1 MKKLIIIIIIIGALV
16 VGLYYG
22 INWYLGQQEQEIAK
36 LEEKIHFLKE
46 ETVPLRFKILEKDS
60 ANIKF
65 LIKFYG
71 QDKDST
77 FFNQDTI
84 TLPGQELSFDFYV
97 VPVQDEKNKRE
108 VKVAFPYKI
117 FTNTMP
123 AKDGISLFDYY
134 DDEGFPQVF
143 NSAEVDTAYVNRMSE
158 LFTKIKTSDT
168 EEIDGIFGSMVQDI
182 RFQNEFMENHVYQI
196 IIHTKG
202 GIEIKE
208 NLE

>member
-1 MKKLIIIIIIIGALV
+1 MKKLIITIIVLGAL
-16 VGLYYG
+16 GTGGYYG
-22 INWYLGQQEQEIAK
+22 FNWYISQQEKEIAK
-36 LEEKIHFLKE
+36 LEDKIHFLKE

-65 LIKFYG
+65 LIKFYE
-71 QDKDST
+71 QDAEEA
-77 FFNQDTI
+77 FIADTI

-97 VPVQDEKNKRE
+97 VPVKDIKNDRE

-123 AKDGISLFDYY
+123 AKNGKLLFNYY
-134 DDEGFPQVF
+134 DEHGFPQVF
-143 NSAEVDTAYVNRMSE
+143 NNAKADTAYINRMTE
-158 LFTKIKTSDT
+158 LFAKIKAGNT
-168 EEIDGIFGSMVQDI
+168 EEIEGIYGSMVQDI
-182 RFQNEFMENHVYQI
+182 KKLNEFAVNHVYQI

-208 NLE
+208 NTE

>member
-1 MKKLIIIIIIIGALV
+1 MKKLIITIIIIGALV
-16 VGLYYG
+16 AGVYYG
-22 INWYLGQQEQEIAK
+22 FKFLTKEQGKTIAK

-46 ETVPLRFKILEKDS
+46 ETVPVRFKILEKDS

-65 LIKFYG
+65 LIKFYEQG
-71 QDKDST
+71 AEEA
-77 FFNQDTI
+77 FIADTI

-108 VKVAFPYKI
+108 VKIAFPYKI

-123 AKDGISLFDYY
+123 AKDGISLFNYY
-134 DDEGFPQVF
+134 DDKDFPQVF
-143 NSAEVDTAYVNRMSE
+143 NSADADTAYVNRMSE
-158 LFTKIKTSDT
+158 LFAKIKVGDT

-202 GIEIKE
+202 GIEIQE